1 VRYGLPEKTI
11 KKIQAV
17 FATFPQIEKVMLFGS
32 RAKGNFKNGSD
43 IDLTLHGKDLTL
55 KLLHKIENQLDE
67 LLLPYKIDLSIF
79 NQISNPDLIE
89 HILRVGITF
98 FEPESHSTAAK
109 KDWVVKD
116 IEED

>member
-1 VRYGLPEKTI
+1 MVADEVRNLAMRASDAAKNTASLIEGSV
-11 KKIQAV
+11 KKI
-17 FATFPQIEKVMLFGS
+17 
-32 RAKGNFKNGSD
+32 KNGSD